1 MKLIAVGFL
10 CVGILMGCAN
20 KAPPTLYYQI
30 GGNAGIEKLID
41 SFINQIGNDEQ
52 VFHYFEH
59 TNIAHF
65 RQGFI
70 LHMCMLTDGPCKY
83 SYAGD
88 SMVDIHT
95 GMNITEKDFNHVVD
109 LLVNAMN
116 EQNISHPIQNKIL
129 SKMAPLRGDIINI

>member
-109 LLVNAMN
+109 LLVNAMAFT
-116 EQNISHPIQNKIL
+116 NK
-129 SKMAPLRGDIINI
+129 STT

>member
-109 LLVNAMN
+109 LLGRVDLCGMK
-116 EQNISHPIQNKIL
+116 NKQHED
-129 SKMAPLRGDIINI
+129 KV

>member
-109 LLVNAMN
+109 LLVNCLLYTSDAAD
-116 EQNISHPIQNKIL
+116 E
-129 SKMAPLRGDIINI
+129 